1 MRTFVEIT
9 GGKLKRVSNR
19 RDGCYYSRNEED
31 EQSTTR
37 ADHRRDR
44 RVSRQ
49 QLRLKAGQLNGDS
62 DVELDDFPRDG
73 TTIIN
78 AGSGMR
84 QRSYA

>member
-1 MRTFVEIT
+1 MRNFVEIT
-9 GGKLKRVSNR
+9 GGKVKRVSNR
-19 RDGCYYSRNEED
+19 RDGCYYSRNDDD
-31 EQSTTR
+31 EPGKDR
-37 ADHRRDR
+37 ADHRRER

-49 QLRLKAGQLNGDS
+49 QLRQEAGRLTCDS